1 MEEISFSLGQ
11 IVFKQGDITDGL
23 YLVMQGDFQMSKK
36 VKYNNE
42 HIPSRSNRNQELDI
56 WIISK

>member
-11 IVFKQGDITDGL
+11 IVFKQGDITNGL

-56 WIISK
+56 